1 MFLDL
6 LAAPV
11 PLRSPMPASFR
22 LIRFYRHV
30 FLWVLQ
36 GWLAMFFIGAA
47 AAKLSQPLEILSH
60 LLEWPARMDAGLVQA
75 IGWAELTLA
84 IMMLAPL
91 VSWRLFRPVLLTGAA
106 GLMAEALLMGA
117 YHALQAHW
125 SLAFTNLVLTAMA
138 AAILISRRASAER
151 MEARS

>member
-11 PLRSPMPASFR
+11 PLRSPVPASFR

-60 LLEWPARMDAGLVQA
+60 LLEWPARLDAVLVQTV
-75 IGWAELTLA
+75 GWAELALA
-84 IMMLAPL
+84 IMLLAPV
-91 VSWRLFRPVLLTGAA
+91 VSWRLFRPVLLIGAA
-106 GLMAEALLMGA
+106 GLMAETLLMGA
-117 YHALQAHW
+117 YHALHTHW
-125 SLAFTNLVLTAMA
+125 SLAFTNLVLVVMA
-138 AAILISRRASAER
+138 ATVLIGRRASAER